1 MVQSGLSQKV
11 GRAKIAGPRHQD
23 LERVQRPQAAVEKK
37 QILVGA
43 LSGGK
48 KNAEKVA
55 AAIVKEIEKPTTA
68 MRQSFQSLPEEHQ
81 AFPVSMLDV
90 GADTHDKEW
99 VMAARQQPYH

>member
-1 MVQSGLSQKV
+1 MK
-11 GRAKIAGPRHQD
+11 RHAR
-23 LERVQRPQAAVEKK
+23 LVLENEHFTPERVRRFVNGRIPN
-37 QILVGA
+37 LVGA

-68 MRQSFQSLPEEHQ
+68 MEQSFRSLPEEHQ

-90 GADTHDKEW
+90 GADTHDK
-99 VMAARQQPYH
+99 